1 MPLPQEVLQYIKKSL
16 ERVHWDAKIYAI
28 SSVSLWNSTTITT
41 LPLVHVGLDGCLLIT
56 SDANMVVSPDS
67 SVAVY
72 QTLLYLLSLVG
83 CQDQFCGVMYL
94 WVASARVL
102 IVVWST
108 TNYTTTATSNRNLL
122 VGLQWH
128 VMRIHNMFG
137 GQWRRVAHRQ
147 AWTCFSLWE
156 LLASASSQHRRR

>member
-1 MPLPQEVLQYIKKSL
+1 M
-16 ERVHWDAKIYAI
+16 
-28 SSVSLWNSTTITT
+28 
-41 LPLVHVGLDGCLLIT
+41 HVGLDGCLLIT
-56 SDANMVVSPDS
+56 SDANMVVSPNS

-108 TNYTTTATSNRNLL
+108 TNYTTTYNTTATTSNRNLL

-147 AWTCFSLWE
+147 A
-156 LLASASSQHRRR
+156 

>member
-1 MPLPQEVLQYIKKSL
+1 MQKAIKIHLPHFEIP
-16 ERVHWDAKIYAI
+16 
-28 SSVSLWNSTTITT
+28 TTVTT

-102 IVVWST
+102 IMTWSLVA
-108 TNYTTTATSNRNLL
+108 TTADNAPAA
-122 VGLQWH
+122 
-128 VMRIHNMFG
+128 I
-137 GQWRRVAHRQ
+137 A
-147 AWTCFSLWE
+147 
-156 LLASASSQHRRR
+156 

>member
-1 MPLPQEVLQYIKKSL
+1 MCPIFVGSQLSSLKDFKKSFKS
-16 ERVHWDAKIYAI
+16 VHLDVKIKWI
-28 SSVSLWNSTTITT
+28 STATQWNSTTVTT

-56 SDANMVVSPDS
+56 SDANMVVSPNS

-108 TNYTTTATSNRNLL
+108 TNYTTTYNTTATTSNRNLL

-137 GQWRRVAHRQ
+137 GQWRRIAHWQ
-147 AWTCFSLWE
+147 AWTCFSLW
-156 LLASASSQHRRR
+156 